1 MIYLNPAGYNWAAM
15 NYDGY
20 GMSLVAVAIIY
31 SIFFYTICFYLWY
44 HRKHPVLRMRKI
56 NLALASLLVL
66 HVYLFMVM
74 LAYWLNGTYPCS
86 VEFWCMSVYLPV
98 GIGLFQAQ
106 NQQLLIVSKEQ
117 SQLLQRQDYYKPIFP
132 KGGRV
137 GGPKYWMIRFKS
149 WWDSTT
155 RQGKYEGFV
164 FAGICLQ
171 VSICH

>member
-1 MIYLNPAGYNWAAM
+1 MIYLNPTGFNLDKM
-15 NYDGY
+15 NDDAY
-20 GMSLVAVAIIY
+20 GLSFVAIAVIY
-31 SIFFYTICFYLWY
+31 SIFFYTACFYLWY
-44 HRKHPVLRMRKI
+44 HRKHAVLRMRKM
-56 NLALASLLVL
+56 NLTLGSLLIL

-74 LAYWLNGTYPCS
+74 MAYWLNGAYPCS

-106 NQQLLIVSKEQ
+106 NQQLLIVSQEQ
-117 SQLLQRQDYYKPIFP
+117 THLLQRQDYYKPIIP

-137 GGPKYWMIRFKS
+137 GGPRYWTARFKA

-164 FAGICLQ
+164 YVGICLQ
-171 VSICH
+171 VSAR